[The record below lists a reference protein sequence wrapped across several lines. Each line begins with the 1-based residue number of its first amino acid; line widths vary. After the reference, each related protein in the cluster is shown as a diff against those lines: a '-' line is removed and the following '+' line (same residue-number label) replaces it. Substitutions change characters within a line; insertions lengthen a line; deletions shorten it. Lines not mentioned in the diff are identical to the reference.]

1 MIKPIVRYIVDLKKP
16 CIFRAEPDD
25 IKPIVQ
31 DLEDTLKTT
40 KGIGLA
46 SNQIGYK
53 KRIAII
59 RLPSLILNLINPEIV
74 EKKDRIMIKE
84 GCLSFNGIEL
94 LTDRY
99 NYIKIINN
107 EQTAEYTGLEAIA
120 IQHEIDHL
128 NGLTIFDRKHKRRQ

>member
-1 MIKPIVRYIVDLKKP
+1 MVKLIIRYIVELKKP
-16 CIFRAEPDD
+16 CLFKAEPEDLKS
-25 IKPIVQ
+25 IIQ

-40 KGIGLA
+40 NGIGLSA
-46 SNQIGYK
+46 NQIGYK
-53 KRIAII
+53 KRVSII
-59 RLPSLILNLINPEIV
+59 RLPLLKLNLINPSITD
-74 EKKDRIMIKE
+74 KKDRIMFKE

-107 EQTAEYTGLEAIA
+107 DQTAEFTGLEAIV

-128 NGLTIFDRKHKRRQ
+128 NGLTIFDRKHKKR